1 MEVIGGRRGRESRSG
16 DEQRRSRREE
26 KKREKRE
33 EGRRRRAGSD
43 KKGRSGM
50 GRDGEHAST
59 AMPTPVDESM
69 PPRPC

>member
-1 MEVIGGRRGRESRSG
+1 MEAIGARRGRESRSG

-43 KKGRSGM
+43 KKGSTGM
-50 GRDGEHAST
+50 GSSM
-59 AMPTPVDESM
+59 AMPTPVDEYPSTYDDE
-69 PPRPC
+69 PR

>member
-1 MEVIGGRRGRESRSG
+1 VEVIGSKRGRESRSG

-50 GRDGEHAST
+50 GSMPPRP
-59 AMPTPVDESM
+59 MPTPVDESM
-69 PPRPC
+69 PPRPCRRL